1 MSRRL
6 PARPLAD
13 ETGRVVV
20 ERCDLAQ
27 SLWSRMRGLLG
38 RKGLAPGEG
47 LMIPRARSIH
57 TAFMAFPIDAAFLDR
72 ELRVRR
78 VVPEIRPFRVA
89 FGRRGARHVLELAAG
104 EAARAGIVEGRRLHW
119 EGQVDERR

>member
-1 MSRRL
+1 LSKSL
-6 PARPLAD
+6 VD

-38 RKGLAPGEG
+38 RKDLAPGEG
-47 LMIPRARSIH
+47 LMIMKTRSIH
-57 TAFMAFPIDAAFLDR
+57 TAFMAFPIDAVFLDR

-78 VVPEIRPFRVA
+78 VVSGVRPFRVA

-104 EAARAGIVEGRRLHW
+104 EAARAGITEGRRLQW
-119 EGQVDERR
+119 QDQVDVLR